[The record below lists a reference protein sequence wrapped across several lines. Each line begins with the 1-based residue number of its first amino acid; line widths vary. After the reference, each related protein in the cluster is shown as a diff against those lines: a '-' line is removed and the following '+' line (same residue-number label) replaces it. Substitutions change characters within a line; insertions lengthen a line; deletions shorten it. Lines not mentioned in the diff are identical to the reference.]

1 MVAMA
6 RKPKTTERELVY
18 AGSLHHED
26 GLVHAYYFVT
36 ERGDLEERVQ
46 LYPEALGS
54 FPPGAVCKYG
64 VQTNGAV
71 VTEGATFVRVWPE
84 EALVHEWTVRH
95 GATLASEA
103 AWTAQ
108 ELPKAFSCLEPIRA
122 AYRRL
127 DEERQGV
134 LVAQIVRYL
143 VTPDD

>member
-1 MVAMA
+1 MP
-6 RKPKTTERELVY
+6 RRTKTKRRELVY

-46 LYPEALGS
+46 LYPEALGD
-54 FPPGAVCKYG
+54 FPPGAVVEYA

-71 VTEGATFVRVWPE
+71 VTEGATFQRMWPDA
-84 EALVHEWTVRH
+84 EAVHEWTARH
-95 GATLASEA
+95 GATAASEA
-103 AWTAQ
+103 AWSSKD
-108 ELPKAFSCLEPIRA
+108 LPKAFACMAPLRE

-134 LVAQIVRYL
+134 LIAQMVRY
-143 VTPDD
+143 VVSPDD